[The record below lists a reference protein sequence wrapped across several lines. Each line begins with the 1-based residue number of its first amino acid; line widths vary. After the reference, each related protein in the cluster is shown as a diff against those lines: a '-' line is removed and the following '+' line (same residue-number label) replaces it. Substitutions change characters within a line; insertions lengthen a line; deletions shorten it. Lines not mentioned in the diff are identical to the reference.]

1 MFTFLACLLD
11 VSTPIKHRFNGHND
25 PHYGRFG
32 GLRLETEAGAIL
44 SFEWISHK
52 YSLPQPDTALGRSLK
67 HAALVLLGGHASY
80 PFELWPQSLAQLHAA
95 VRNCTANAT
104 VALIEP
110 FPAHF
115 PSFREHRNANGT
127 APEIPPGEFDKRINR
142 NPSRRWFECTTH
154 RNDTSKSDNKFVTVV
169 HQYAAEHHMPVFQV
183 WRDAVANHDD
193 HPHLDVPGSSSTDC
207 RHYCN
212 PGRTIFALSRRLPA
226 FIRSFEATGR
236 VFEAAKWR
244 FLGG

>member
-1 MFTFLACLLD
+1 MHVVPSQMFTFLACLLD
-11 VSTPIKHRFNGHND
+11 VSTPIKHRFKGHID
-25 PHYGRFG
+25 PHYGRFD

-44 SFEWISHK
+44 SFAWISHT
-52 YSLPQPDTALGRSLK
+52 YSLPQPDTALGRSLE

-80 PFELWPQSLAQLHAA
+80 PLELWPQSLAQLHAA

-115 PSFREHRNANGT
+115 PSFREHRNGT
-127 APEIPPGEFDKRINR
+127 ATEIPPGEFDKKIYR
-142 NPSRRWFECTTH
+142 NSSARWFECTAH
-154 RNDTSKSDNKFVTVV
+154 RNGTSKSDNKFVTVV
-169 HQYAAEHHMPVFQV
+169 NQYAAEHHMPVFHV

-226 FIRSFEATGR
+226 FIRSFEAWSSRRRRGA
-236 VFEAAKWR
+236 F
-244 FLGG
+244 